1 MDDPERGW
9 SLSFAGCGFV
19 GFYHVGVTH
28 CLSERAPHLLRDARM
43 FFGCSAGALHC
54 AAFLAGI
61 PLDRTLQVLADLV
74 RNARKRNLG
83 VLHPSFNMSKY
94 LREDLHK
101 HLPDNIHQLISGKL
115 CVSLTRVS
123 DRENVL
129 VSDFQ
134 SKEEVVD
141 VLVCACFI
149 PFYCG
154 LIPPSFRGVRYM
166 DGGLSDNVP
175 FTDAQTTITVSPFYG
190 EHDICPK
197 VKSTNFL
204 HVTLSKLSLRLCSE
218 NAYLIFRALFPPEV
232 KVLGEICLQG
242 YLDALRFLE
251 EQGICTRPGPSLNLS
266 TEESEL
272 EVIAPCEENMSQEA
286 PWEAAALEM
295 WPEGDELLETL
306 CPKLLRALNEAVK
319 DRGGYMSK
327 MWNFFPMRIMSYMML
342 PCTLPVESV
351 IALVQRSRKGACLS
365 SWRHE
370 HPVTWHK
377 LRNQLED
384 SMKWPWLH
392 TASAPI
398 PHHHLGK
405 LRPPRDWG
413 HSSEGTELTR
423 MLNHVNMVECR
434 QSLLSF

>member
-154 LIPPSFRGVRYM
+154 LIPPSFRGV
-166 DGGLSDNVP
+166 
-175 FTDAQTTITVSPFYG
+175 
-190 EHDICPK
+190 
-197 VKSTNFL
+197 
-204 HVTLSKLSLRLCSE
+204 
-218 NAYLIFRALFPPEV
+218 
-232 KVLGEICLQG
+232 VLGEICLQG

-351 IALVQRSRKGACLS
+351 IALVQRLVMWVPGIPDDIQWLQWVTSQIYSHVTACLLPTS
-365 SWRHE
+365 RAPRLLPKALLTTFTTLGGPCSH
-370 HPVTWHK
+370 
-377 LRNQLED
+377 LRLQPALWEDAPTYPTLPTNQVHCD
-384 SMKWPWLH
+384 
-392 TASAPI
+392 I
-398 PHHHLGK
+398 
-405 LRPPRDWG
+405 LR
-413 HSSEGTELTR
+413 
-423 MLNHVNMVECR
+423 
-434 QSLLSF
+434 